1 MVDEGERLA
10 RLEEQH
16 RGMRERL
23 DGAEAD
29 LARVRDD
36 LTGLKAWRN
45 RCLGGFLALSFA
57 GGVIGWALTWID
69 KLRMLGK

>member
-1 MVDEGERLA
+1 MGDDGERLA

-29 LARVRDD
+29 LARVQED
-36 LTGLKAWRN
+36 LTGLKAARDRW
-45 RCLGGFLALSFA
+45 LGGFVALSIV
-57 GGVIGWALTWID
+57 GGLIGWFLTTFD
-69 KLRMLGK
+69 KLRMLVK